1 MVSQA
6 TMVEDKFIWV
16 FVSFLYMTFFAYG
29 VLLIRNC
36 CVKPEERKKLCDAFT
51 RTSSWGAITMKWGH
65 PNKNNDIQSQESGP
79 ASDLNSAV
87 CKLAEVRRLATFR
100 FSMSA
105 VSPFLALSVA
115 HRLVLNDWTYDPQLG
130 ETSIVDGHTMTA
142 ALVMGVAAVCMIWKK
157 QPISALRACFTIGV
171 TARMVWK
178 LFHYTD
184 AYQLVFDRTDVMS
197 IRFGLSFVAGSP
209 GVSAVLNCIYSALS
223 CYVFAGLQQTSPD
236 LSEHFG
242 QDCSRDFAI
251 QEAILCV
258 VVSIIG
264 LATDMRLVS
273 EASSTIKVKASHA
286 EHQSL
291 SMLLNTICDVV
302 VELDSFFGLVDK
314 GERLSAFLLQGP
326 GRSLRKTCF
335 LDFMYQAA
343 DRESFSQHLQQPRHG
358 LLRDMA
364 IPIHARMRDSSGF
377 ALHVELIHA
386 QYERL
391 DGSVRYIVG
400 IRELAEGS
408 QGCPAVS
415 EGPEPEMLGS
425 GLRRP
430 APSVIGALE
439 SRDVERGTPGLQEKN
454 DFSPVA
460 LPGRPSRT
468 PSAASKTK
476 LLLPNFRETPV
487 QTRLMSILSLMSRW
501 NVQVSAKTCRCCTF
515 HAVAKEV
522 VFATNLLKH
531 KACLNM
537 ADICNDWQCPSC
549 GIMDIDAETA
559 GYEEETGICATC
571 PSPYA
576 LNLR

>member
-6 TMVEDKFIWV
+6 TMAEDKFMWV
-16 FVSFLYMTFFAYG
+16 FVSFLYMTLFAYG

-51 RTSSWGAITMKWGH
+51 RASSWGAITMKRGDH
-65 PNKNNDIQSQESGP
+65 NNNNIQSKESSP

-100 FSMSA
+100 FSISA
-105 VSPFLALSVA
+105 VSPFLALTVA
-115 HRLVLNDWTYDPQLG
+115 HRLVLNDWTYDPKLG
-130 ETSIVDGHTMTA
+130 ETSMLDGHTMTA
-142 ALVMGVAAVCMIWKK
+142 ALVVGVAALCMIWKR
-157 QPISALRACFTIGV
+157 QPISALRTCFNIGV
-171 TARMVWK
+171 SARMVWK
-178 LFHYTD
+178 LFHYTN

-223 CYVFAGLQQTSPD
+223 CYVFAELRQTTPD

-242 QDCSRDFAI
+242 QDCLRDFAI
-251 QEAILCV
+251 QEAIFCV
-258 VVSIIG
+258 VVSILG

-273 EASSTIKVKASHA
+273 EASSTIQVKASHA

-291 SMLLNTICDVV
+291 SMLLNTMCDVV
-302 VELDSFFGLVDK
+302 VELDSLFGLVDK

-391 DGSVRYIVG
+391 DGSVHYIVG

-430 APSVIGALE
+430 APRVIGALE
-439 SRDVERGTPGLQEKN
+439 SRDLQRGTPGLQEKN

-460 LPGRPSRT
+460 LPGRLPRAPCS
-468 PSAASKTK
+468 SETK

-487 QTRLMSILSLMSRW
+487 QTRLMSILSLMSSW

-537 ADICNDWQCPSC
+537 AEICHDWQCPSC
-549 GIMDIDAETA
+549 GILDIDAETA
-559 GYEEETGICATC
+559 GFQEETGICATC
-571 PSPYA
+571 PPPSA
-576 LNLR
+576 LSLR